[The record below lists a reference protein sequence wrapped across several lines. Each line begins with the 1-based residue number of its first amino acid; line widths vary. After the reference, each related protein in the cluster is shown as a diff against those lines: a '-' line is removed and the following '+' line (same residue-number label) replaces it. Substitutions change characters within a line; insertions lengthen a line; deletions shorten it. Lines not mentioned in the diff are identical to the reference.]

1 MGEVTHK
8 YSLGRSAGKEEKILC
23 LDCAKRT
30 NHRVEV
36 SFEHDGSEVDEDHGW
51 SFDWSNDYQIVRC
64 LGCDSISFRHLESTS
79 EDFPGAGPGERLY
92 PKRAA
97 ASIPKKDF
105 DTLPPAVERIYGEV
119 IDCYN
124 DDIYTLCAAGLRAIV
139 EGICADQNVVDGPVE
154 IPVPAGGT
162 KTVRKSNLEG
172 MIFGLH
178 EKGLL
183 TAKNAATLHEHRF
196 LGNHAV
202 HELKKPSTIELR
214 LAIEIIEHTLEQIY
228 ELPEKANELKRR
240 INSKAKGAA

>member
-8 YSLGRSAGKEEKILC
+8 YSSGGSVGKQEKVLC

-30 NHRVEV
+30 NHRVEA
-36 SFEHDGSEVDEDHGW
+36 SFEHDGSDVDEDNGW
-51 SFDWSNDYQIVRC
+51 SFDWSSEYQIVRC
-64 LGCDSISFRHLESTS
+64 MGCDSVSFRHLESTS
-79 EDFPGAGPGERLY
+79 EDFPEQGPEEKLY
-92 PKRAA
+92 PKRAT

-105 DTLPPAVERIYGEV
+105 ETLPPGLERIYGEV

-124 DDIYTLCAAGLRAIV
+124 DNIHTLCAAGLRAIV
-139 EGICADQNVVDGPVE
+139 EGICADQNIVDGPVE
-154 IPVPAGGT
+154 VPLPGGGT
-162 KTVRKSNLEG
+162 KMVRKRNLEG

-183 TAKNAATLHEHRF
+183 TAQNAATLHEHRF

-202 HELKKPSTIELR
+202 HELKKPSMMELR

-228 ELPEKANELKRR
+228 ELPRKASELKRR
-240 INSKAKGAA
+240 LDGKGKGVG